1 MYMTKVCWYFQV
13 HQPMRLRNYKI
24 FDIGHNHDYFND
36 SLNRDIFRKVSYN
49 CYLPMNQLILKLL
62 NRHPELKISFSISG
76 IAIEQMEKYFPE
88 VLDSFKELIK
98 TGQVEL
104 LCETYYHSLS
114 SLFSEE
120 EFHEQISQHKK
131 IIKHHFGVEPRVFR
145 NTELIYSN
153 SIAEMISELGFT
165 GMLLEGWGPALNF
178 KNPNH
183 IYLNST
189 KKLKLLAKNYSLSD
203 DIAFR
208 FSNSNWEEWPLTSDK
223 YANWILKSSQN
234 CDIVNLFMDYETFG
248 EHHLTSTG
256 IFEFMEHLPQ
266 ILLSEK
272 NILFT
277 TPSEIIEEVDTKSIS
292 IKGTIDVIEPI
303 SWADTNR
310 DLKAWIGNIMQEEA
324 LKDLYSL
331 EKDVK
336 KYGTLKE
343 LQDWKKLTTSDHFY
357 YMGTHLF
364 EDEKIIHSYFSCY
377 ESPYEAY
384 IFFKNTLKDL
394 KETIKIRKQQ
404 QELSHNQQIIKPQNE
419 V

>member
-1 MYMTKVCWYFQV
+1 MTKVCWYFQV

-24 FDIGHNHDYFND
+24 FDIGHNQDYFND

-49 CYLPMNQLILKLL
+49 CYLPMNQLLLKLL
-62 NRHPELKISFSISG
+62 KQHKELKISFSISG

-88 VLDSFKELIK
+88 VLDSFKELVQ
-98 TGQVEL
+98 TGKVEL

-114 SLFSEE
+114 SLYSKD
-120 EFHEQISQHKK
+120 EFYEQISQHKK
-131 IIKHHFGVEPRVFR
+131 IIKHHFGIEPEVFR

-153 SIAEMISELGFT
+153 DIAQMISELGFKA
-165 GMLLEGWGPALNF
+165 MLLEGWGPALNF
-178 KNPNH
+178 KSPNY
-183 IYLNST
+183 IYSNST
-189 KKLKLLAKNYSLSD
+189 NSLKLLAKNYSLSD

-208 FSNSNWEEWPLTSDK
+208 FSNTSWEEWPLTPDK
-223 YANWILKSSQN
+223 YTNWISKSLEYG
-234 CDIVNLFMDYETFG
+234 DVVNLFMDYETFG

-266 ILLSEK
+266 LLLNQE
-272 NILFT
+272 NISFT
-277 TPSEIIEEVDTKSIS
+277 TPSSIINEIENKQIE
-292 IKGTIDVIEPI
+292 IKDIINVKEPI

-310 DLKAWIGNIMQEEA
+310 DLKSWTGNIMQEEA
-324 LKDLYSL
+324 LKDVFEL

-343 LQDWKKLTTSDHFY
+343 LQEWKKLTTSDHFY

-384 IFFKNTLKDL
+384 IFFKNVLKDL
-394 KETIKIRKQQ
+394 KQIIRVRKQQ
-404 QELSHNQQIIKPQNE
+404 QELLRNQDITKLQNE